1 MSFQSSFI
9 GKEASGFHD
18 ISFKYNTMYDA
29 DFRKDMYAMS
39 CCQVAR
45 PKIQA
50 IIERMMKGQTASRFA
65 STQRLHKNEIG
76 RKQAS

>member
-1 MSFQSSFI
+1 
-9 GKEASGFHD
+9 
-18 ISFKYNTMYDA
+18 MYDA

-50 IIERMMKGQTASRFA
+50 IIERMMKGQTASRFG

-76 RKQAS
+76 LKQAS